1 MGLDQVEERTV
12 TRTSDLPRVDD
23 LIIEEARRRHR
34 RRLLGVSAVV
44 VVVLGLIG
52 FGLATV
58 LGTGVPQRSTGTTV
72 STRPPPA
79 VSALSSCS
87 VGQLAVTVAFNE
99 SGTDLGAIKLVNT
112 SARPCSLSGQ
122 PKVGIVNGSGSV
134 LGLDESPYQRAGL
147 PSPPTQPIALLAD
160 RALPQAIVELDWTW
174 CGTPPGPVQFTI
186 QFPDWQHALT
196 VPNTAVTP
204 AGFVP
209 AGCADSGGNPLLAVD
224 DVRGFGQNGIVTA
237 FLPHPPRRAAMV

>member
-1 MGLDQVEERTV
+1 MTG
-12 TRTSDLPRVDD
+12 TSDLPRVDD

-52 FGLATV
+52 FGLANI
-58 LGTGVPQRSTGTTV
+58 LGGRHDRDDGEHPSSPSPQ
-72 STRPPPA
+72 

-87 VGQLAVTVAFNE
+87 VGQLAATVAFNG

-112 SARPCSLSGQ
+112 SAHPCSLSGQ
-122 PKVGIVNGSGSV
+122 PTVEIVDGSGIV

-147 PSPPTQPIALLAD
+147 PSPPTQPIALSAD

-174 CGTPPGPVQFTI
+174 CGTPTGPMQFTI
-186 QFPDWQHALT
+186 QFPDWPHALT
-196 VPNTAVTP
+196 VPNAAVTP
-204 AGFVP
+204 SGFVP

-224 DVRGFGQNGIVTA
+224 AVRGFGQDGIVTTGS
-237 FLPHPPRRAAMV
+237 